1 MAHRVALLGLV
12 VGTILALS
20 ATTAAGAGQCGG
32 DGERPC
38 TIAPASF
45 VGKKPAQC
53 PAGAFFDPIDG
64 GTCWRC
70 PSGSRRTVF
79 HVKSADAC
87 ERPAHQEFSGATR
100 HHRGTG
106 VLRTDCPRGQFWDPN
121 GYCWSCPSGHGR
133 TAHPVT
139 GGNACAANVRAAR
152 AHADRAGSL
161 ACPQRSFFDLI
172 DGGTCWRCPQ
182 GYSRT
187 ASHVK
192 AGDACAA
199 APLAGVSAAFGA
211 CDKGH
216 TNIGGVCSRVGHCGA
231 SGQRPCL
238 LGERIPSCNAN
249 LKENFKRNVCEPL
262 RPGESPFFGGLASLA
277 SVYGDALRGLCRE
290 TLGGIDVPSHTQLAM
305 GATCSKN
312 VFVGAACDWL
322 AEQSG
327 AGAAGAANT
336 VLSAGPAATQFKQQ
350 VDRTYASAPC
360 NAYAEKLAPATR
372 HGRGGGAIGTDCQPG
387 QFWDPNGS
395 CYSCPRGYTR
405 TLNPVDSP
413 GACVDKFGGE
423 LARSTCSVFVAAERT
438 FGDGAKCAVEV
449 MQSGVFVT
457 QPLDFQSASR
467 EYCMATGEFAYAVY
481 GLIAEVHKTPP
492 QKEEQLS
499 TALQRLIAAIKRD
512 TAQARRHGAIAL
524 KAAGAAGEGKNTADR
539 LDDLASCRR

>member
-1 MAHRVALLGLV
+1 MSARGCYYPPVTHRLALLGLV
-12 VGTILALS
+12 VATVLALS

-45 VGKKPAQC
+45 AGKKPAQC

-70 PSGSRRTVF
+70 P
-79 HVKSADAC
+79 
-87 ERPAHQEFSGATR
+87 
-100 HHRGTG
+100 
-106 VLRTDCPRGQFWDPN
+106 
-121 GYCWSCPSGHGR
+121 
-133 TAHPVT
+133 
-139 GGNACAANVRAAR
+139 
-152 AHADRAGSL
+152 
-161 ACPQRSFFDLI
+161 
-172 DGGTCWRCPQ
+172 Q
-182 GYSRT
+182 GY
-187 ASHVK
+187 
-192 AGDACAA
+192 
-199 APLAGVSAAFGA
+199 
-211 CDKGH
+211 
-216 TNIGGVCSRVGHCGA
+216 GA

-238 LGERIPSCNAN
+238 LGERNPLCNAN

-290 TLGGIDVPSHTQLAM
+290 TLGAIDVPSHTQLAM
-305 GATCSKN
+305 GANCSKN

-327 AGAAGAANT
+327 AGVASAANT

-350 VDRTYASAPC
+350 VDRAYASAPC
-360 NAYAEKLAPATR
+360 SGYAEKLAPATR

-395 CYSCPRGYTR
+395 CYSCPRSYTR

-413 GACVDKFGGE
+413 GACVDKLGGE
-423 LARSTCSVFVAAERT
+423 IAHSTCSVFVAAERT

-457 QPLDFQSASR
+457 QPLGSSR
-467 EYCMATGEFAYAVY
+467 RRA
-481 GLIAEVHKTPP
+481 
-492 QKEEQLS
+492 S
-499 TALQRLIAAIKRD
+499 TAWRPASSPTGS
-512 TAQARRHGAIAL
+512 TASSPRSTRR
-524 KAAGAAGEGKNTADR
+524 R
-539 LDDLASCRR
+539 SRRKSS